1 MISLPPAR
9 PDCFAAAFCCHDQPF
24 SQDIRT
30 LDAASVRRWRGR
42 FLARLR
48 AIARRYLPR
57 REIDRQA
64 CADIAASSVE
74 GGRPS
79 RRRANP
85 SMLPRRIPLY
95 RELIRA
101 TFQPE

>member
-1 MISLPPAR
+1 M
-9 PDCFAAAFCCHDQPF
+9 
-24 SQDIRT
+24 
-30 LDAASVRRWRGR
+30 RRWRGR

-48 AIARRYLPR
+48 AIAPRYPPR
-57 REIDRQA
+57 REVDRQA
-64 CADIAASSVE
+64 RADMAASSVE
-74 GGRPS
+74 GGLPG